1 MLFRDDACFQL
12 LQKFLCSLCV
22 GFVLHRN
29 AIFFF
34 FFKRRSSIKM
44 CEAVG
49 ATCDCRDANEIT
61 HTQSIKSAA
70 SADDP
75 WCTLHSLCCTALS
88 RAGL

>member
-1 MLFRDDACFQL
+1 MLFRDDTCFQL

-29 AIFFF
+29 AIFF

-61 HTQSIKSAA
+61 HTHNLLKVQHPQMTLGVPFTRFAA
-70 SADDP
+70 
-75 WCTLHSLCCTALS
+75 LL
-88 RAGL
+88 

>member
-12 LQKFLCSLCV
+12 LFLCSLRV

-29 AIFFF
+29 TI

-70 SADDP
+70 SSDDP
-75 WCTLHSLCCTALS
+75 LCTLHSLYYTALS

>member
-34 FFKRRSSIKM
+34 FLKRRSSIKM

-70 SADDP
+70 SAGVP
-75 WCTLHSLCCTALS
+75 FTRFAAL
-88 RAGL
+88 L

>member
-1 MLFRDDACFQL
+1 
-12 LQKFLCSLCV
+12 
-22 GFVLHRN
+22 
-29 AIFFF
+29 
-34 FFKRRSSIKM
+34 M